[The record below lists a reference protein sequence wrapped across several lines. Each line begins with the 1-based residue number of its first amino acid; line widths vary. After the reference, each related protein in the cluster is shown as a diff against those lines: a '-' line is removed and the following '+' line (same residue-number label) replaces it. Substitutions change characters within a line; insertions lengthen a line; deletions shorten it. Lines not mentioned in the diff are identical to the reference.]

1 MSLMDRFVSASQ
13 ALPVWSTWSAWSAGP
28 TGPVCLA
35 AGCILI
41 ASKLTECETVTA
53 ETLCAAAQHHFLPS
67 NLRVSHMT
75 SDLGSIFDR
84 L

>member
-1 MSLMDRFVSASQ
+1 MDRFLSASL
-13 ALPVWSTWSAWSAGP
+13 ALPIW
-28 TGPVCLA
+28 PVCLA

-53 ETLCAAAQHHFLPS
+53 EMLCAAAEHSFQPS

-75 SDLGSIFDR
+75 SDLGR
-84 L
+84 PL